1 MSELLS
7 WAAARAADG
16 DIPGHVLRT
25 ALVIVCD
32 DLAAMLVAHTED
44 EVRAVTAQAV
54 GGPGPAGAPESTVVG
69 APGRRA
75 DRRSAALANAVAAN
89 WTELDG
95 GYRPAT
101 CHGSLYA
108 LPAAL
113 AEVEATGGT
122 LGDLLR
128 AHVLG
133 YEVVTRVARA
143 YRPPVPLALHP
154 HATLSPIG
162 AAAALAAA
170 RRLDAGTF
178 AAAVLGAA
186 SMSLT
191 GPFSH
196 ATGGATIRNA
206 WAGAGA
212 QLGFVA
218 VDVAAAGLTASP
230 AVLDEVFAATV
241 VTPGELT
248 AGLGER
254 WGVEDGYQKPYACCQ
269 YLHAS
274 VEAAATLVVALP
286 DDVDAIAS
294 VEVRTHPL
302 GAALTEADPATTLAG
317 RFSLPHAVSTVL
329 HHRTTDAAVF
339 SGAHLHDPGT
349 AALRGRV
356 RVEEWADTPAAPHD
370 RPSTVRVTLRDGRVL
385 EETVLSAAGGPDRPL
400 SRPELLA
407 KYETLTGGLRP
418 GFADRVRD
426 LTDPRGPLD
435 LDVPLRDLLDGLL
448 GTAAAR

>member
-1 MSELLS
+1 MSELLT

-16 DIPGHVLRT
+16 DIPEHVLRT
-25 ALVIVCD
+25 ALVIMCD
-32 DLAAMLVAHTED
+32 DLAAMVVAHTED
-44 EVRAVTAQAV
+44 EVRAVTAQAT
-54 GGPGPAGAPESTVVG
+54 GGPPESTVVG
-69 APGRRA
+69 SPGRRS

-101 CHGSLYA
+101 CHGSLYS

-170 RRLDAGTF
+170 RRLDADTF

-186 SMSLT
+186 SLSLT

-196 ATGGATIRNA
+196 ATSGATIRNA

-230 AVLDEVFAATV
+230 TVLDEVFAATV
-241 VTPGELT
+241 ITPEELT
-248 AGLGER
+248 TGLGER

-274 VEAAATLVVALP
+274 VEAAASLVGSLP

-294 VEVRTHPL
+294 VDVRTHPL

-329 HHRTTDAAVF
+329 HHRSTDAAVF
-339 SGAHLHDPGT
+339 SGAHLRDEAT

-356 RVEEWADTPAAPHD
+356 RIEKWADTPPAPHD
-370 RPSTVRVTLRDGRVL
+370 RPSTVRVTLRDGQVL
-385 EETVLSAAGGPDRPL
+385 EETVLSAVGGPDRPL
-400 SRPELLA
+400 ERPALLA
-407 KYETLTGGLRP
+407 KYETLTGELRP
-418 GFADRVRD
+418 GFAARVRD

-435 LDVPLRDLLDGLL
+435 LAAPLRDVLDDLL
-448 GTAAAR
+448 GDSR

>member
-1 MSELLS
+1 MSDLLS
-7 WAAARAADG
+7 WASARAADG
-16 DIPGHVLRT
+16 DIPEHVLRT
-25 ALVIVCD
+25 ALVIMCD
-32 DLAAMLVAHTED
+32 DLAAMVVAHTED
-44 EVRAVTAQAV
+44 EVRAVTAQAA
-54 GGPGPAGAPESTVVG
+54 GGAPESTVVG
-69 APGRRA
+69 APGQRS

-101 CHGSLYA
+101 CHGSLYS

-113 AEVEATGGT
+113 AEVEAGGGT

-170 RRLDAGTF
+170 RRLDPDTF

-196 ATGGATIRNA
+196 ATSGATVRNA

-230 AVLDEVFAATV
+230 AVLDEVFASTV
-241 VTPGELT
+241 VTPSELT

-274 VEAAATLVVALP
+274 VEAAASLVGSLP

-294 VEVRTHPL
+294 IDVRTHPL
-302 GAALTEADPATTLAG
+302 GAALVNAAPETTLAG

-329 HHRTTDAAVF
+329 HHRSTDAAVF
-339 SGAHLHDPGT
+339 SGAHLHDAPV
-349 AALRGRV
+349 AALRERV
-356 RVEEWADTPAAPHD
+356 SIETWADTPPAPHD

-385 EETVLSAAGGPDRPL
+385 EETVLSAVGGPDRPL
-400 SRPELLA
+400 ERPALLA
-407 KYETLTGGLRP
+407 KYETLTAQLRP

-426 LTDPRGPLD
+426 LTDPRSPLD
-435 LDVPLRDLLDGLL
+435 LAAPLRDVLDSLL
-448 GTAAAR
+448 GVGA